1 MPTTLLIVYRVLGTV
16 LFALAAAAI
25 VEKYRTVRG
34 AVLLP
39 ARVLECRRASSTSNS
54 RGAGG
59 YRYLVELYANGRR
72 LELETNDAFWFRHD
86 KDKGKVLQ
94 VWYNPNARCVERKS
108 WETEFFA
115 AVLAVIGAALLTF
128 VLTLVFMQG
137 AEAMTEAISR
147 AVAVLVIACPCSLGL
162 ATPTALMVGT
172 GRAAGMGILI
182 KSADAL
188 ETAFAQAKTNA
199 GSEKPTVIIANTIKG
214 KGVSFMENN
223 ILWHYRTPQGEEY
236 DAALA
241 ELEAQRP

>member
-34 AVLLP
+34 AALLP
-39 ARVLECRRASSTSNS
+39 ARVLECRRASSTNNS

-115 AVLAVIGAALLTF
+115 AVLAVIGAALLLLADCAARTLSSSEIPISI
-128 VLTLVFMQG
+128 LT
-137 AEAMTEAISR
+137 
-147 AVAVLVIACPCSLGL
+147 
-162 ATPTALMVGT
+162 
-172 GRAAGMGILI
+172 
-182 KSADAL
+182 
-188 ETAFAQAKTNA
+188 
-199 GSEKPTVIIANTIKG
+199 
-214 KGVSFMENN
+214 SFMGAPFL
-223 ILWHYRTPQGEEY
+223 IWLIARRDSVWQ
-236 DAALA
+236 
-241 ELEAQRP
+241 

>member
-34 AVLLP
+34 AALLP

-115 AVLAVIGAALLTF
+115 AVLAVIGAALLLCRPLLVGRRLHGGVVREGHGDRLFERQGLSRLLCREGERRGHRCRQAGDPENVFHSDHCVCGTNIWD
-128 VLTLVFMQG
+128 LSGTLRQIG
-137 AEAMTEAISR
+137 T
-147 AVAVLVIACPCSLGL
+147 LG
-162 ATPTALMVGT
+162 
-172 GRAAGMGILI
+172 
-182 KSADAL
+182 
-188 ETAFAQAKTNA
+188 
-199 GSEKPTVIIANTIKG
+199 
-214 KGVSFMENN
+214 
-223 ILWHYRTPQGEEY
+223 HY
-236 DAALA
+236 
-241 ELEAQRP
+241 